1 MNKKI
6 IVING
11 SGGVGKDTFVEFC
24 SEFVKVKNISSVDKV
39 KEAAEI
45 LVGWNGEKND
55 RSRKL
60 LVDLKQLSIAYN
72 DYPITYIK
80 NEANDFLANSDQ
92 QIMFVHIREISEIKK
107 VKEILNAKT
116 LLITSSRVEKILTN
130 QSDANVDQYEY
141 DVYIENDG
149 TLEEF
154 RQKAKQFVLM
164 EN

>member
-24 SEFVKVKNISSVDKV
+24 SEFAKVKNISSVDKV

-45 LVGWNGEKND
+45 LVGWNGEKD
-55 RSRKL
+55 DKSRKL

-80 NEANDFLANSDQ
+80 NEADDFLANPEQ

-107 VKEILNAKT
+107 VKEILKAKT

-141 DVYIENDG
+141 DIYMTNDG
-149 TLEEF
+149 TLEELKE
-154 RQKAKQFVLM
+154 KAKQFVLM